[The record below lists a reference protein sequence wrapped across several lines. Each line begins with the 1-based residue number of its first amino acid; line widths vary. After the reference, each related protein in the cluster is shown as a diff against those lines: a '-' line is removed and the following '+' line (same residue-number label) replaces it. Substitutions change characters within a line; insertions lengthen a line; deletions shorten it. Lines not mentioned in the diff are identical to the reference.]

1 MSNYNLNDQNV
12 DSWSEH
18 NAEYQFH
25 TPEKPNAISLMM
37 AGQDE
42 MLRITE
48 HGFYV
53 RGKKVPQDDREA
65 ETVYL
70 AFKQWLAWAN
80 LQR

>member
-12 DSWSEH
+12 DSWSKH
-18 NAEYQFH
+18 NVEYQFH

-42 MLRITE
+42 MLKITE

>member
-18 NAEYQFH
+18 NVEYQFH

-42 MLRITE
+42 MLKITE

>member
-18 NAEYQFH
+18 NVEYQSH
-25 TPEKPNAISLMM
+25 TPKKSNAISLMM

-42 MLRITE
+42 MLKITE

-65 ETVYL
+65 AVVYN